1 VKGFVS
7 EKMSVNHYIGV
18 VCGVPESSFLTINL
32 LRSDINNPK
41 RQAMIVEEIL
51 GLIFNFWTGLAILT
65 IVALKSSV
73 KFVPQNR
80 AFVVERFGKYTRT
93 MEAGLN
99 FLFPFIDKVM
109 YDQSLKEH
117 AFDVPSQAAITKD
130 NISLVVDGV
139 LYIKLVDP
147 YKASYGVDRYIYAVT
162 QLAQTTMRSEIG
174 KIDLDKTFEERES
187 LNTQIVNAINVASAP
202 WGVQVMRY
210 EIKDIEPPRTIL
222 DAMERQMKAERE
234 KRATILESEGERQS
248 VINVAEGA
256 KRSQV
261 LAAEADKAEQILRAE
276 GEAQAI
282 IAVADAQAKA
292 LETVGKVANTDEGQK
307 AVQLELADKAI
318 SAKHAIA
325 KDSTVVLL
333 PDDNSNAASI
343 VAEAMTIIN
352 TLNSDKTIT
361 QKPGTQ

>member
-1 VKGFVS
+1 MGIN
-7 EKMSVNHYIGV
+7 ELLGV
-18 VCGVPESSFLTINL
+18 
-32 LRSDINNPK
+32 
-41 RQAMIVEEIL
+41 
-51 GLIFNFWTGLAILT
+51 IFNFWTGLAVLIVIL
-65 IVALKSSV
+65 VKSSI

-80 AFVVERFGKYTRT
+80 AFVVERFGKYEKT
-93 MEAGLN
+93 MVAGLN
-99 FLFPFIDKVM
+99 VLFPFIDKVT
-109 YDQSLKEH
+109 YNQSLKEH
-117 AFDVPSQAAITKD
+117 AYDVPSQAAITKD

-139 LYIKLVDP
+139 LYLKLLDA
-147 YKASYGVDRYIYAVT
+147 YKASYGVDNYVFAVT

-187 LNTQIVNAINVASAP
+187 LNINIVNAINMASEP

-234 KRATILESEGERQS
+234 KRATILESEGNRQS
-248 VINVAEGA
+248 AINVAEGA
-256 KRSQV
+256 KQAQV
-261 LAAEADKAEQILRAE
+261 LSAEADKTEQILRAE

-292 LETVGKVANTDEGQK
+292 LDTVGKIADTPEGQK
-307 AVQLELADKAI
+307 AIQLNLADKAI
-318 SAKHAIA
+318 DAKRAIA

-333 PDDNSNAASI
+333 PENNSNAANV

-352 TLNSDKTIT
+352 TLNSDKSIS
-361 QKPGTQ
+361 

>member
-1 VKGFVS
+1 MVI
-7 EKMSVNHYIGV
+7 EELLGV
-18 VCGVPESSFLTINL
+18 
-32 LRSDINNPK
+32 
-41 RQAMIVEEIL
+41 
-51 GLIFNFWTGLAILT
+51 IFNFWTGLAVLI
-65 IVALKSSV
+65 IVLVKSSI

-80 AFVVERFGKYTRT
+80 AYVVERFGKYSKT
-93 MEAGLN
+93 MVAGLN
-99 FLFPFIDKVM
+99 VLFPFIDKVG

-117 AFDVPSQAAITKD
+117 AYDVPSQAAITKD

-139 LYIKLVDP
+139 LYLKLLDA
-147 YKASYGVDRYIYAVT
+147 YKASYGVDDYVYAVT

-187 LNTQIVNAINVASAP
+187 LNTNIVNAINLASEP

-234 KRATILESEGERQS
+234 KRATILESEGNRQS
-248 VINVAEGA
+248 AINVAEGA
-256 KRSQV
+256 KQAQV

-282 IAVADAQAKA
+282 IAVANAQAQA
-292 LETVGKVANTDEGQK
+292 LDTVGQVARTEEGQK
-307 AVQLELADKAI
+307 AIQLDLADKAI
-318 SAKHAIA
+318 EAKRVIA

-333 PDDNSNAASI
+333 PESNSNAANV

-352 TLNSDKTIT
+352 TLNSDKTIS
-361 QKPGTQ
+361 Q